1 MDIYLTLDYE
11 LFLNDITGDVN
22 NCLIIPTMELLKVLD
37 KHRVQATFF
46 VDMAYVYRLNELQN
60 LYPSLRDDLNKIV
73 AQIKG
78 LATCGQKIGL
88 HIHPQ
93 WFYSEYNGK
102 EWIVDFEHYKL
113 SDMPEQEACNKFEVC
128 HGMLEEIIGRKV
140 DSFRAGGFSIQ
151 TFKAFP
157 KMMKKCGIT
166 KDSTVTYKGQTHSKL
181 HYFDYTSL
189 QSPEVY
195 QFEDDIVFPVK
206 NGSITEYP
214 ISTYRM
220 DFFTYCFKRYKFHQA
235 SNNSNWGNGGD
246 LPANRRSGFIHSL
259 LKKLKPTV
267 EVGASI
273 DYQSFFN
280 LEYVY
285 RIYKNGGRM
294 ALVILGHPKNL
305 SPLSL
310 SYLDTFIQRT
320 KETESFKT
328 I

>member
-1 MDIYLTLDYE
+1 MDIYITLDYE
-11 LFLNDITGDVN
+11 LFLNDITGDVAH
-22 NCLIIPTMELLKVLD
+22 CLLTPTKELMKVLE
-37 KHRVQATFF
+37 KHQVKATFF
-46 VDMAYVYRLNELQN
+46 VDMAYVYRLNELRCNYQ
-60 LYPSLRDDLNKIV
+60 SLQDDYDVIV
-73 AQIKG
+73 NQIKD
-78 LATCGQKIGL
+78 LAARGQKIGL
-88 HIHPQ
+88 HLHPQ

-102 EWIVDFEHYKL
+102 EWIVDFDHYKL
-113 SDMPEQEACNKFEVC
+113 SDMPEQEARNKFEAC

-220 DFFTYCFKRYKFHQA
+220 DFFTYCFKRYKYHRA
-235 SNNSNWGNGGD
+235 LNNDNWGNGGD
-246 LPANRRSGFIHSL
+246 LPANRRSGFINSL
-259 LKKLKPTV
+259 LMKIKPTV
-267 EVGASI
+267 AVGASI

-280 LEYVY
+280 LEYVF
-285 RIYKNGGRM
+285 RNYKKEGRKS
-294 ALVILGHPKNL
+294 LVVLGHPKNL

-310 SYLDTFIQRT
+310 NCLDAFIQRT